1 MKCGGSQKRIIE
13 NTVLE
18 LPDVPYNNNKSEC
31 GTKKRRHVKSAKMPL
46 SRKGRSMQRKVA
58 YVFLYKNGIR
68 ERSVGIVKRY
78 GTAEQP
84 EVALELFGEEER
96 KKRWR
101 IYYFTEGEALVEAAY
116 LWGCT
121 TERGK
126 SEARLSQCRICAEA
140 GMGGGIVLLP
150 EREVEPERNSREN
163 RMEQSDINNNRTR
176 SGAVLREYLCA
187 RYDGKEITEEVLR
200 EAFLRKPEPFCDPR
214 IESAKK
220 LMEEIAK
227 AAGGEIEEETAA
239 SVHSETL
246 AGIDEEDIRSRYSE
260 EGENGEWNRRQDSD
274 SKPRKKKRT
283 GGQIAYLEKL
293 LLLNPPYGP
302 CRRFDVE
309 YSVRVTP
316 EELLNFPK
324 EGKRFAENSFVL
336 HAYYRY
342 RHVLLGR
349 RRRKTAE
356 DYVLLVPG
364 SYNEKEAKLAEL
376 FGFPEFLPVKAIAR
390 SEPEVREKMC
400 AEEQKLRRKIGE
412 EKIPETGNGASG
424 KELFGYFCGKI

>member
-1 MKCGGSQKRIIE
+1 M
-13 NTVLE
+13 
-18 LPDVPYNNNKSEC
+18 
-31 GTKKRRHVKSAKMPL
+31 KSAKMPL

-116 LWGCT
+116 LWGST

-126 SEARLSQCRICAEA
+126 SEARLSQCRLCAEA
-140 GMGGGIVLLP
+140 GMGGGVVMLP
-150 EREVEPERNSREN
+150 EREAEPERNSREN
-163 RMEQSDINNNRTR
+163 RMEQSDIDNNRTH

-187 RYDGKEITEEVLR
+187 RYDGKEITEEALV
-200 EAFLRKPEPFCDPR
+200 EAFSRKPEPACDPR
-214 IESAKK
+214 IASAKK

-227 AAGGEIEEETAA
+227 AAGGEIEEETAV
-239 SVHSETL
+239 SV
-246 AGIDEEDIRSRYSE
+246 
-260 EGENGEWNRRQDSD
+260 QKDSSM
-274 SKPRKKKRT
+274 SKPREKKRS
-283 GGQIAYLEKL
+283 GRQLAYLEKL

-309 YSVRVTP
+309 YSVRITP
-316 EELLNFPK
+316 EELSGFPK
-324 EGKRFAENSFVL
+324 EGKRFTENSFVL

-349 RRRKTAE
+349 RRRKTVE

-364 SYNEKEAKLAEL
+364 TYNEKEARLAEL
-376 FGFPEFLPVKAIAR
+376 FGFPEFLPIAQTK
-390 SEPEVREKMC
+390 PE
-400 AEEQKLRRKIGE
+400 ADDA
-412 EKIPETGNGASG
+412 ASG

>member
-163 RMEQSDINNNRTR
+163 RMEQSDIDNNRTR

-187 RYDGKEITEEVLR
+187 RYDGKEITEEALV
-200 EAFLRKPEPFCDPR
+200 EAFSRKEEPACDPR
-214 IESAKK
+214 IASAKK

-227 AAGGEIEEETAA
+227 AAGGEIEEETAV
-239 SVHSETL
+239 SV
-246 AGIDEEDIRSRYSE
+246 
-260 EGENGEWNRRQDSD
+260 QKDSSM
-274 SKPRKKKRT
+274 SKPREKKRT
-283 GGQIAYLEKL
+283 GRQLAYLEKL

-376 FGFPEFLPVKAIAR
+376 FGFPEFLPIAQTK
-390 SEPEVREKMC
+390 PE
-400 AEEQKLRRKIGE
+400 ADDA
-412 EKIPETGNGASG
+412 ASG

>member
-1 MKCGGSQKRIIE
+1 
-13 NTVLE
+13 
-18 LPDVPYNNNKSEC
+18 
-31 GTKKRRHVKSAKMPL
+31 
-46 SRKGRSMQRKVA
+46 MQRKVA

-68 ERSVGIVKRY
+68 ERSIGIVKRY

-101 IYYFTEGEALVEAAY
+101 IYYFTEGEALLEAAY

-126 SEARLSQCRICAEA
+126 SEARLSKCRLCAEA
-140 GMGGGIVLLP
+140 GMGKGIVLLP
-150 EREVEPERNSREN
+150 ERTDVPAGEQTSRTIQDTG
-163 RMEQSDINNNRTR
+163 RKPAD
-176 SGAVLREYLCA
+176 LREYLCA
-187 RYDGKEITEEVLR
+187 RYDGKEITEEALL
-200 EAFLRKPEPFCDPR
+200 EAFSRKEEPAYDLR
-214 IESAKK
+214 IASAKK
-220 LMEEIAK
+220 LMEEIAR
-227 AAGGEIEEETAA
+227 AAGGEIEEETAV
-239 SVHSETL
+239 SVQKDFSM
-246 AGIDEEDIRSRYSE
+246 
-260 EGENGEWNRRQDSD
+260 
-274 SKPRKKKRT
+274 SKPREKKRT
-283 GGQIAYLEKL
+283 GRQLAYLEKL

-309 YSVRVTP
+309 YSVRITP
-316 EELLNFPK
+316 EELSGFPK

-349 RRRKTAE
+349 RRRKAVE

-364 SYNEKEAKLAEL
+364 TYNEKEARLAEL
-376 FGFPEFLPVKAIAR
+376 FGFPEFLPLVQTK
-390 SEPEVREKMC
+390 PE
-400 AEEQKLRRKIGE
+400 ADGA
-412 EKIPETGNGASG
+412 ASG

>member
-1 MKCGGSQKRIIE
+1 
-13 NTVLE
+13 
-18 LPDVPYNNNKSEC
+18 
-31 GTKKRRHVKSAKMPL
+31 VKSAKMPL

-126 SEARLSQCRICAEA
+126 SEARLSQCRLCAEA
-140 GMGGGIVLLP
+140 GLGKGVVLLP
-150 EREVEPERNSREN
+150 ERADVSTGEQAS
-163 RMEQSDINNNRTR
+163 RMEPDTGRETAGGSAKNGPDRSD
-176 SGAVLREYLCA
+176 LREYLCA
-187 RYDGKEITEEVLR
+187 RYDGKEITEKALR
-200 EAFLRKPEPFCDPR
+200 EAFSRKPEPACDPR
-214 IESAKK
+214 IASAKK

-227 AAGGEIEEETAA
+227 AAGGEIEEETAV
-239 SVHSETL
+239 SV
-246 AGIDEEDIRSRYSE
+246 
-260 EGENGEWNRRQDSD
+260 QKDSSM
-274 SKPRKKKRT
+274 SKPREKKRT
-283 GGQIAYLEKL
+283 GRQLAYLEKL

-309 YSVRVTP
+309 YSVRITP
-316 EELLNFPK
+316 EELSGFPK
-324 EGKRFAENSFVL
+324 EGKRFTENSFVL

-349 RRRKTAE
+349 RRRKTVE

-364 SYNEKEAKLAEL
+364 TYNEKEARLAEL
-376 FGFPEFLPVKAIAR
+376 FGFPEFLPVAQTK
-390 SEPEVREKMC
+390 PE
-400 AEEQKLRRKIGE
+400 ADDA
-412 EKIPETGNGASG
+412 ASG

>member
-1 MKCGGSQKRIIE
+1 MR
-13 NTVLE
+13 
-18 LPDVPYNNNKSEC
+18 
-31 GTKKRRHVKSAKMPL
+31 L
-46 SRKGRSMQRKVA
+46 SRKGRCMQRKVA
-58 YVFLYKNGIR
+58 YVFLYTNGIR
-68 ERSVGIVKRY
+68 ERSVGIVRRY

-96 KKRWR
+96 RKRWR
-101 IYYFTEGEALVEAAY
+101 IYYFSEGEALVEATY
-116 LWGCT
+116 LWGST
-121 TERGK
+121 TDRGR
-126 SEARLSQCRICAEA
+126 SEARLLQCRLCAEA
-140 GMGGGIVLLP
+140 GMGAGIVLLP
-150 EREVEPERNSREN
+150 EREE
-163 RMEQSDINNNRTR
+163 
-176 SGAVLREYLCA
+176 LREYLCA

-246 AGIDEEDIRSRYSE
+246 AGIDEEDIGSRYSE

-283 GGQIAYLEKL
+283 GRQIAYLEKL

-412 EKIPETGNGASG
+412 EKIPETGNAASG

>member
-1 MKCGGSQKRIIE
+1 
-13 NTVLE
+13 
-18 LPDVPYNNNKSEC
+18 
-31 GTKKRRHVKSAKMPL
+31 
-46 SRKGRSMQRKVA
+46 MQRKVA

-68 ERSVGIVKRY
+68 ERSVGIVRRY

-96 KKRWR
+96 QKRWR
-101 IYYFTEGEALVEAAY
+101 IYYFTGGEALVEATY
-116 LWGCT
+116 LWGST
-121 TERGK
+121 TNRGK
-126 SEARLSQCRICAEA
+126 SEARLSQCRLCAEA
-140 GMGGGIVLLP
+140 GMGEGVVLLP
-150 EREVEPERNSREN
+150 ENAE
-163 RMEQSDINNNRTR
+163 
-176 SGAVLREYLCA
+176 LREYLCA
-187 RYDGKEITEEVLR
+187 RYDGKEITEEALR
-200 EAFLRKPEPFCDPR
+200 EAFLRKPESSCDMR

-220 LMEEIAK
+220 LMEEITK
-227 AAGGEIEEETAA
+227 AAGGEVADETAVA
-239 SVHSETL
+239 VQRESF
-246 AGIDEEDIRSRYSE
+246 A
-260 EGENGEWNRRQDSD
+260 EG
-274 SKPRKKKRT
+274 SKPDARKTKRARR
-283 GGQIAYLEKL
+283 QIAYLEKL

-316 EELLNFPK
+316 EELLKFPK

-364 SYNEKEAKLAEL
+364 SYNEKEARLAEL
-376 FGFPEFLPVKAIAR
+376 FGFPEFLPLVQTK
-390 SEPEVREKMC
+390 PE
-400 AEEQKLRRKIGE
+400 AG
-412 EKIPETGNGASG
+412 GAASG

>member
-1 MKCGGSQKRIIE
+1 M
-13 NTVLE
+13 
-18 LPDVPYNNNKSEC
+18 
-31 GTKKRRHVKSAKMPL
+31 KSAKMPL

-96 KKRWR
+96 RKRWR

-163 RMEQSDINNNRTR
+163 RMEQSDIDNNRTR

-187 RYDGKEITEEVLR
+187 RYDGKEITEEALV
-200 EAFLRKPEPFCDPR
+200 EAFSRKPEPACDPR
-214 IESAKK
+214 IASAKK

-227 AAGGEIEEETAA
+227 AAGGEIEEETAV
-239 SVHSETL
+239 SV
-246 AGIDEEDIRSRYSE
+246 
-260 EGENGEWNRRQDSD
+260 QKDSSM
-274 SKPRKKKRT
+274 SKPREKKRT
-283 GGQIAYLEKL
+283 GRQLAYLEKL

-309 YSVRVTP
+309 YSVRITP
-316 EELLNFPK
+316 EDLSGFPK
-324 EGKRFAENSFVL
+324 EGKRFTENSFVL

-349 RRRKTAE
+349 RRRKTVE

-364 SYNEKEAKLAEL
+364 TYNEKEARLAEL
-376 FGFPEFLPVKAIAR
+376 FGFPEFLPIAQTK
-390 SEPEVREKMC
+390 PE
-400 AEEQKLRRKIGE
+400 ADDA
-412 EKIPETGNGASG
+412 ASG

>member
-1 MKCGGSQKRIIE
+1 
-13 NTVLE
+13 
-18 LPDVPYNNNKSEC
+18 
-31 GTKKRRHVKSAKMPL
+31 
-46 SRKGRSMQRKVA
+46 MQRKVA

-68 ERSVGIVKRY
+68 ERSVGIVRRY

-84 EVALELFGEEER
+84 EVALELFGEQER

-116 LWGCT
+116 LWGST

-126 SEARLSQCRICAEA
+126 SEARLSQCRLCAEA
-140 GMGGGIVLLP
+140 GMGKGVVLLP
-150 EREVEPERNSREN
+150 EEAVCPGRNVREYRTEQNGTDSSRKSA
-163 RMEQSDINNNRTR
+163 QPD
-176 SGAVLREYLCA
+176 LREYLCA
-187 RYDGKEITEEVLR
+187 RYDGKEISEEALR

-227 AAGGEIEEETAA
+227 AAGGETAVA
-239 SVHSETL
+239 VQKKFSSEL
-246 AGIDEEDIRSRYSE
+246 VGSREPEEDVMIDGSRGQSLKQKE
-260 EGENGEWNRRQDSD
+260 
-274 SKPRKKKRT
+274 KKRA
-283 GGQIAYLEKL
+283 GCQMAYLEKI

-309 YSVRVTP
+309 YSVRITP
-316 EELLNFPK
+316 EELGEFPK
-324 EGKRFAENSFVL
+324 EGKLFAENSFVL

-364 SYNEKEAKLAEL
+364 NFDEKEAKLAEM
-376 FGFPEFLPVKAIAR
+376 FGFPEFLPVKEIVPR
-390 SEPEVREKMC
+390 RLNIKEKPEADDV
-400 AEEQKLRRKIGE
+400 
-412 EKIPETGNGASG
+412 ASG
-424 KELFGYFCGKI
+424 KELFGYYCGKI

>member
-1 MKCGGSQKRIIE
+1 
-13 NTVLE
+13 
-18 LPDVPYNNNKSEC
+18 
-31 GTKKRRHVKSAKMPL
+31 
-46 SRKGRSMQRKVA
+46 MQRKVA
-58 YVFLYKNGIR
+58 YVFLYKNGIK
-68 ERSVGIVKRY
+68 ERSVGIVRRY

-84 EVALELFGEEER
+84 EVALELYGEEER
-96 KKRWR
+96 RKRWR
-101 IYYFTEGEALVEAAY
+101 IYYFTEKEALVEATY
-116 LWGCT
+116 LWGST

-126 SEARLSQCRICAEA
+126 SEVRLSQCRLCAEA
-140 GMGGGIVLLP
+140 GMGAGIVLLP
-150 EREVEPERNSREN
+150 ERVVDSGRNGGEN
-163 RMEQSDINNNRTR
+163 RTEQSEVDCRQQP
-176 SGAVLREYLCA
+176 AQPDLREYLCA
-187 RYDGKEITEEVLR
+187 RFDGKEITEETLG
-200 EAFLRKPEPFCDPR
+200 EAFLRKPEPINNLR

-220 LMEEIAK
+220 LMEEITK
-227 AAGGEIEEETAA
+227 AAGGEVASAQQESFSESEEEGVGNLYT
-239 SVHSETL
+239 
-246 AGIDEEDIRSRYSE
+246 EERGM
-260 EGENGEWNRRQDSD
+260 GESGRGQGTV
-274 SKPRKKKRT
+274 SKPRERKRA
-283 GGQIAYLEKL
+283 GWQIAYLEKL

-349 RRRKTAE
+349 RRRRETE

-364 SYNEKEAKLAEL
+364 TYNEKEGKLAEL
-376 FGFPEFLPVKAIAR
+376 FGFSEFLPVKAVAR
-390 SEPEVREKMC
+390 SEQEVREKINT
-400 AEEQKLRRKIGE
+400 EEQIMPGKIGE